1 MDFINNKGEKIGSL
15 TTAISNDKNVT
26 INRLNDVTIVTTRDR
41 NTGKVTTETF
51 VGDSPYGKKRYQSRQ
66 AILKPMNP

>member
-1 MDFINNKGEKIGSL
+1 MDYINNKGEKIGSL

-26 INRLNDVTIVTTRDR
+26 INRLNDVTTRDR

-51 VGDSPYGKKRYQSRQ
+51 VGDSPYGK
-66 AILKPMNP
+66 